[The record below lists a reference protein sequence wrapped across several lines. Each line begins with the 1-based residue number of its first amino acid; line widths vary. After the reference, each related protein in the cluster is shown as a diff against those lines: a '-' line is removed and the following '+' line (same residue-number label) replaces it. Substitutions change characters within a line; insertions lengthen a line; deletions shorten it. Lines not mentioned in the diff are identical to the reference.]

1 MKLTHPYRNL
11 SGGEWLKGN
20 LHAHT
25 TRSDGRVDPQTV
37 IDTYAGLGH
46 DFLML
51 ADHEVLT
58 SASQY
63 RRWKRHGL
71 IFIPGVE
78 IAGGPH
84 LLHVDAPCAIS
95 PAQGRQQIL
104 NRIQRLAETRGRGF
118 AILNHP
124 NWGADFDH
132 ASIAQLREWVGYAGI
147 EIFNGVISRLD
158 GSAYALDKWDMLL
171 GGGRRIWGFANDDSH
186 WGAVESGLG
195 WNVAYVRERS
205 VRGVVEALRQ
215 GRFYASTGVAIRRIH
230 VNGTRVRVEAEQAE
244 RIVALRDVGRR
255 FETVDRDWIEV
266 EAPADARYIRFECW
280 GRGETRAWTQPFFIQ
295 GAAPR
300 VC

>member
-1 MKLTHPYRNL
+1 MSLNL
-11 SGGEWLKGN
+11 EIC
-20 LHAHT
+20 AHLYAYT
-25 TRSDGRVDPQTV
+25 AQQPDVEPSDLLETIFSD
-37 IDTYAGLGH
+37 
-46 DFLML
+46 L
-51 ADHEVLT
+51 A
-58 SASQY
+58 A
-63 RRWKRHGL
+63 
-71 IFIPGVE
+71 
-78 IAGGPH
+78 A
-84 LLHVDAPCAIS
+84 
-95 PAQGRQQIL
+95 
-104 NRIQRLAETRGRGF
+104 
-118 AILNHP
+118 
-124 NWGADFDH
+124 
-132 ASIAQLREWVGYAGI
+132 GYAGV
-147 EIFNGVISRLD
+147 EIFNGVVNRLD

-280 GRGETRAWTQPFFIQ
+280 GRGETRAWTQPFFVQ
-295 GAAPR
+295 
-300 VC
+300 